1 MGILYVHVKYDFC
14 QREVNC
20 MFKVRGRDRGEGVT
34 LPDQKALSLLQ
45 LTTPLLS
52 VRYFRTRIWFWMGC
66 SLFVF
71 SLFASF
77 FLCLYIVE
85 WWWIRVP
92 WKSAFCGWLVGRLL
106 KSEY

>member
-20 MFKVRGRDRGEGVT
+20 MLKVRGRIVVRG
-34 LPDQKALSLLQ
+34 LPYQTKKHYHYYNLL
-45 LTTPLLS
+45 LLS
-52 VRYFRTRIWFWMGC
+52 CLLGFFRTRIWFWMGC